1 MSRFVVAA
9 TALIVSSGLAFAAD
23 GDRCKVTDPTG
34 TPLNVRDGP
43 NGKGTLA
50 NGALV
55 AIVEYKEADNGKTLG
70 QDRRSQD
77 EKADRRLGFPRIRL
91 LLLGLN
97 S

>member
-43 NGKGTLA
+43 NGKVIGTLA

-55 AIVEYKEADNGKTLG
+55 AIVGQTLG
-70 QDRRSQD
+70 QDRRSRD
-77 EKADRRLGFPRIRL
+77 EKADR
-91 LLLGLN
+91 LGLP
-97 S
+97 